1 MTNYPKHF
9 REKAI
14 EALRDRLNDLSH
26 EQYVIAD
33 YLLDDLLRKLLSICD
48 KETGKPPY
56 EDYLPFQVDNYYE
69 LS

>member
-14 EALRDRLNDLSH
+14 EALRDRLNDLPI

-33 YLLDDLLRKLLSICD
+33 YLLDEVLRQLLSISD

-56 EDYLPFQVDNYYE
+56 EDYLIYQVDNYY
-69 LS
+69 